1 MTTNHNANILSGAE
15 TWRRSIEAS
24 KDDRCDLDILLKGPW
39 RHKIVVRDDGQ
50 DFGAT
55 REIPALVEGVAYAGL
70 TAFVDAHPG
79 VSLSA
84 MALVCLHRALE
95 AYGNGALTVVG
106 SVKGDGAEARVQ
118 PSIVDHRLQSALSR
132 LDAVRDVARALA
144 QDDAFAS
151 ADAMLGQGLFD
162 AVLIEAT
169 DDRPP
174 SGMPPLPLALR
185 LRDDPA
191 GQRLSCSLHYAPEL
205 FEAEVMTG
213 VLDIIVEALR
223 QIAAHPYG
231 TIADLELISEEQK
244 RQLDR
249 WNANDGEFPE
259 DSRLD
264 ELFEAA
270 VRRSPDLCAVICGEE
285 RLSYDALN
293 RHCNRFAHRLLRDG
307 VQPGEIVGLYLDKS
321 YRIVVSTLGLWKAG
335 AAYIPFDPSYPAD
348 RIQFTMRD
356 TGSRRIVS
364 HRHYADRLREMLADV
379 CPDLQIVDI
388 DEALAEADS
397 EREAHEADPALALDS
412 RQIAYV
418 TYTSGT
424 TGIPKGVP
432 KAHRSV
438 VNSITDL
445 SERYGMRDAGTE
457 RVALF
462 AALVFEPFMRQ
473 TLIALINSQTLV
485 VVPDDVRMDPLRF
498 PRFVLEHDI
507 SYLNGTLSVLQH
519 FDLRECPSLK
529 RMLLVGEELTP
540 SGLRTLREKFHGRI
554 VNEYAF
560 TETAFVT
567 AIKEFPPGE
576 DRRTDRSIG
585 RPLRNVKCYVLSQNL
600 KQVPIGAIGELY
612 IGGTGVAGGYL
623 NRSDLT
629 AERFL
634 DNPFRTAD
642 ERATGRNERMYK
654 TGDLARFLADG
665 QIEFMGRSDFQ
676 LKLNGVRVEL
686 GEIEARA
693 LEYPGVRQ
701 CVVVTRGQ
709 SVETGN
715 WRLVGYYVADRGR
728 PVLEADLL
736 AYLESRLIR
745 VMIPARMVPL
755 DAFPVNV
762 NGKVDRR
769 ALPEVGLHA
778 APAAQSDGSCGAAS
792 DAASDAGAEAGLV
805 GLLKTE
811 WSEVLGVR
819 AADIGD
825 EDDFFRLGG
834 QSITCLQLSMR
845 IWQRFRVSVSVE
857 DVYRLKTFGQLAHAL
872 MLKITEEA
880 EAPAQAQDAEALAPD
895 GDVRMLATG
904 LQQGMLYQSM
914 KSEATNDAYV
924 MQSLHHYRR
933 AIDAE
938 TMRQAWTLAQRQYPS
953 LRLRFE
959 WRDEAL
965 QCLDGETR
973 PLVWRSIDLSGLDEA
988 EAEARLSALQRE
1000 DRLEPY
1006 RLEQGQLF
1014 RVYLVKRDAADYSLL
1029 FSCHHIILDGW
1040 SLPLLH
1046 DAVHR
1051 FYIRLQRREPV
1062 EVREDVAYVATQRYL
1077 EAHRHAHLD
1086 YWKSQFERLTEAG
1099 DFAGLINAG
1108 NRYKVD
1114 FGDYDTVREHRT
1126 RTLSIDADCI
1136 GRIKDWC
1143 AGHRVT
1149 LHSVL
1154 QFAWHEV
1161 LFAVG
1166 GSAVTSVGTVISGRG
1181 LPVDGIEHS
1190 VGLYINTLP
1199 SIVDHAEQA
1208 PRTVAEALAD
1218 IQDTI
1223 NRMNSRSAVELFM
1236 VQTQGSKRRLF
1247 ETLLVLENYP
1257 RLLGE
1262 DEAALHHE
1270 YLRFEKSYDSDKV
1283 DYPIAVVA
1291 RENGETLDINL
1302 WYAGELFDESTIDT
1316 LLAMLDGLFRQVA
1329 DDFDAPVGR
1338 LDLVCAEDHRRFEAW
1353 NRTETAFP
1361 DDRTLHAAFEI
1372 AADTWPD
1379 AIAVVS
1385 GEHRSTYREL
1395 NARANRM
1402 ARFLQAQAPLAADRF
1417 VALVVDKSEWMIAA
1431 ILAVWK
1437 AGAAYVPVD
1446 PSYPDDRTRFILEDT
1461 GALLVLTDSPQ
1472 VDRLTRVADGLPC
1485 RIFGVQDVP
1494 LAPYADDNPVS
1505 PTASTD
1511 LAYAIYTSGTTG
1523 RPKAVLIEHRGVV
1536 NLHTSL
1542 ERLFAL
1548 RRDRGDEAVLS
1559 FSNYVFDHFVE
1570 QMTDAL
1576 LSGQTLVMLDDAM
1589 RSDKARLYAYMNRN
1603 RVTYLSGTPSVLS
1616 LYEYGSIPSLKRID
1630 AIGEDFTT
1638 PVFDK
1643 IRSTFDGLII
1653 NGYGPTEISITSH
1666 KRLYPKHEPRLDK
1679 SIGHPVA
1686 NTACYVLNPRMQR
1699 VPVGGIGELYI
1710 GGIGVA
1716 RGYLNRPELTAE
1728 RFVANPFRTDDETR
1742 RGLNA
1747 RLYKTGDLVRWLPNG
1762 ELEYLGRNDM
1772 QVKIRGQRVELGE
1785 IEAILASYPGVAR
1798 AIVLAREFA
1807 GAATGGD
1814 APQKYLVAFYLSE
1827 RELPETEILHWMRAR
1842 LPQAI
1847 VPVRIIRIPEIP
1859 VTASGKL
1866 DVKRLPTTEFALAGR
1881 VDHVPPG
1888 NQTERDLCRLWAKV
1902 IGISLD
1908 RIGIRDDF
1916 FGSGG
1921 DSLRAIRLAQAVT
1934 EHFAQSFNIATV
1946 FAHPNIE
1953 AQARHLKDSAASAGR
1968 EERAP
1973 AGMAASAGAT
1983 PPVSLAQERLLFI
1996 DDYVEGTAA
2005 YNVPF
2010 ACVLDAAR
2018 GEARTA
2024 ADIEAALRALLR
2036 RHAALRTL
2044 LQGAGDGGRVQKIL
2058 DGDDAARL
2066 FGVPLVALPDR
2077 AALDRALVADFAH
2090 VFRLDEALPMRARL
2104 FAVAGMPQR
2113 IVLGLVFHH
2122 ACFDGWSWRIFR
2134 EELESLLAGT
2144 PADALPPLK
2153 ATYADFAVWQRDQL
2167 SSQCLDRLHEYWQQA
2182 LSGWQPLN
2190 LPLDHPRPAQFDY
2203 LGREIVFEI
2212 DGTTTDQLRVLAQ
2225 TSRISFFSVML
2236 AAYYLTLQA
2245 YSGQSDLIVGT
2256 PSAHRRHG
2264 DFDGVVGFFANL
2276 LALRTSI
2283 DNRGGL
2289 LDYLRGVG
2297 QMVLQAQLHEDLPF
2311 EQVVKSLGV
2320 EIDAS
2325 RHPVFQ
2331 AVFSLLNEES
2341 VGAALSSLKPYAPDD
2356 DGRTTAKLDLY
2367 ATVSEQANGVSV
2379 NITYAASLF
2388 DAPNIDDIGATYR
2401 QVLREFCRLA
2411 PRADSAALSELR
2423 YAEPQPRS
2431 AADARAHCLEPLH
2444 ATFAR
2449 MAATHAAATA
2459 VVHGDTRLSYAA
2471 LDARANQLAHALRR
2485 HAGLSP
2491 GDFVALAIDKS
2502 EWTIIAIL
2510 AVWKAGAAYLPIDPG
2525 HPDERIAFM
2534 LTDTAAKLV
2543 LADDTCSAGIRALVA
2558 GGSTPVLDVRA
2569 LRPDD
2574 EPDTA
2579 PVVAAT
2585 PDDTAYAIYTSG
2597 TTGRPKAVLV
2607 RHRNVQSFREGLA
2620 ERYFGMDAQ
2629 RQGVLF
2635 LSSYVFDFSI
2645 EQLALSI
2652 LAGHTLIVPEAAP
2665 LFDDAFYRR
2674 MNRDGLTYISGTPT
2688 QLQRFDLARL
2698 ERLGAVLV
2706 AGEAFRA
2713 HHFEKIRQEFAG
2725 PLYNA
2730 YGTTETTVYNL
2741 VRRFAPGAPFRNDLG
2756 DPLPNTELHILDGEL
2771 RELPPGGFGE
2781 ICLAGDCVSAGYLN
2795 RDELTRARFVPNPF
2809 RTEAPH
2815 SEARSAM
2822 LYRTGD
2828 MVRRRHSGELE
2839 FFGRNDHQVKINGVR
2854 IEPGEIEAV
2863 AAAFPGVLQCAVVA
2877 RHDSDPLGGSRL
2889 VCYYVAMPELREGE
2903 LAAHLR
2909 ATLTPAMVPSAL
2921 TRIDG
2926 VLPLTVNGKLDVDAL
2941 ARFDRIA
2948 DAADYVAPADRLE
2961 ARLCRLWS
2969 DVLHGRQVGVH
2980 DDFFRIGGDSISALH
2995 LTSHIRRTFGQ
3006 KVSVRHVFDFPTVHA
3021 FCERVLKTLPAAAHR
3036 PHVPPMG
3043 DCPLLPIQGW
3053 FFAKP
3058 LHDRGHWNQYL
3069 TLRTPALDVD
3079 RLRAALDRLARHH
3092 DAFRLR
3098 YRVAE
3103 DDPAAVVQSY
3113 VGLDADIAIPLD
3125 VVDLD
3130 APGEV
3135 MPVEGVVDE
3144 DALDARL
3151 QALQGGFD
3159 LARGP
3164 LCRAALVRGFADGSA
3179 RVCLSLHHLI
3189 VDTVSWD
3196 ILCRDLEA
3204 LYRGEMPAPPSSDI
3218 GRWADALRAYVP
3230 GADERRL
3237 WEETAREVDAER
3249 AAGIWVRS
3257 GTGHHRAR
3265 FELGREDTLALIGRR
3280 RRSTDLHAVDLML
3293 AALGQTLHGIT
3304 GRARHFVVVESH
3316 GREALPGAP
3325 DVQDTLGWFT
3335 TLHPLAVVGSDDIGE
3350 SLAVTRANRQR
3361 IPFNGIGYGALRGAY
3376 GGERAPLPDISFNYL
3391 GIFADPQVAAAAGA
3405 TCDAARWRLDP
3416 AQCGISRSE
3425 RDAEATE
3432 GLIDITARCIGDR
3445 MSVEVDSRLDA
3456 ETSERFARL
3465 LRMRLE
3471 AFAAHI
3477 AEAGPIFGTQRKRSA
3492 AASRAVEFEPCFV
3505 LNETAKGPTLFVLPP
3520 GEGGAES
3527 YMNNLARQLPD
3538 LRLVLFNNVH
3548 LHTPMQSFED
3558 IARYY
3563 LGHVR
3568 RLQPHGPYHF
3578 FGWSFGGVVSMEL
3591 ALQLQAEDEQVANLL
3606 MVDSFFNAEKA
3617 VEDLGLPR
3625 QGNSLDPI
3633 NHRYRPSP
3641 RALKKL
3647 ADGADSI
3654 VLFKAVTPIDE
3665 HESDEQRR
3673 VFEYYAR
3680 APFNNLD
3687 TLLPPSSFAIDL
3699 LGDNSHFSWIHDKT
3713 TVERVCTRIASSLR
3727 EKFTA

>member
-1 MTTNHNANILSGAE
+1 MKNAKTMADAQA
-15 TWRRSIEAS
+15 WREAIEAS
-24 KDDRCDLDILLKGPW
+24 KEDRCDLDILLKGPW

-50 DFGAT
+50 DFGPSRT
-55 REIPALVEGVAYAGL
+55 IPAMVAGGDYAAMK
-70 TAFVDAHPG
+70 AFAARHAG

-106 SVKGDGAEARVQ
+106 SLRLDGAGPRLH
-118 PSIVDHRLQSALSR
+118 PSIVDHRRQSSRSR
-132 LDAVRDVARALA
+132 LDAVLDVAHGLA
-144 QDDAFAS
+144 RDDAFV
-151 ADAMLGQGLFD
+151 DAGALLGQGLFD
-162 AVLIEAT
+162 AILVEAT
-169 DDRPP
+169 DDGLPAD
-174 SGMPPLPLALR
+174 MPAPPLAL
-185 LRDDPA
+185 LLHDDPV
-191 GQRLSCSLHYAPEL
+191 GQRLHCRMQYFPEL

-223 QIAAHPYG
+223 QIAAHPDG
-231 TIADLELISEEQK
+231 AIADLELISEEQK

-249 WNANDGEFPE
+249 WNATDGEFPE
-259 DSRLD
+259 ASRLD

-270 VRRSPDLCAVICGEE
+270 VQRSPHRCAVVCGEE

-293 RHCNRFAHRLLRDG
+293 RRCNVVARRLLREG

-321 YRIVVSTLGLWKAG
+321 HRIVVSAFGLWKAG

-356 TGSRRIVS
+356 TGSRRIIT
-364 HRHYADRLREMLADV
+364 HRHYADRLRAMLDDV
-379 CPDLQIVDI
+379 CPDLQIIDI
-388 DEALAEADS
+388 DEALADAGGGADAEANPELRLGS
-397 EREAHEADPALALDS
+397 HH
-412 RQIAYV
+412 IAYV

-445 SERYGMRDAGTE
+445 SERYRMRDAGTE
-457 RVALF
+457 HVALF

-485 VVPDDVRMDPLRF
+485 VVPDDVRLDPVRF
-498 PRFVLEHDI
+498 PRFVIEHGI

-519 FDLRECPSLK
+519 FDLRACPSLE

-540 SGLRTLREKFHGRI
+540 SGLRTLREKFAGRI
-554 VNEYAF
+554 INEYAF

-612 IGGTGVAGGYL
+612 IGGTGVASGYL
-623 NRSDLT
+623 NRPDLT

-634 DNPFRTAD
+634 DNPFRTD
-642 ERATGRNERMYK
+642 EERAAGRNARMYK
-654 TGDLARFLADG
+654 TGDLARFLPDG

-715 WRLVGYYVADRGR
+715 WRLVGYYVADPDR
-728 PVLEADLL
+728 PVLEAELL
-736 AYLESRLIR
+736 AHLESRLIR
-745 VMIPARMVPL
+745 VMIPARMVRL

-778 APAAQSDGSCGAAS
+778 ASATPSEARP
-792 DAASDAGAEAGLV
+792 DAGTAGDLA
-805 GLLKTE
+805 GALKAE

-825 EDDFFRLGG
+825 DDDFFRLGG
-834 QSITCLQLSMR
+834 QSITCLQLIMR

-857 DVYRLKTFGQLAHAL
+857 DVYRLKTLGQLTHAL
-872 MLKITEEA
+872 MLQLAQAAGDSASTQ
-880 EAPAQAQDAEALAPD
+880 APAPD
-895 GDVRMLATG
+895 VATSPSGGDVRMRATG

-914 KSEATNDAYV
+914 KSSATNDAYV
-924 MQSLHHYRR
+924 MQSLHHYGR
-933 AIDAE
+933 AIDPDA
-938 TMRQAWTLAQRQYPS
+938 MRQAWTLAQRKYPS

-965 QCLDGETR
+965 QCLDAGDR
-973 PLVWRSIDLSGLDEA
+973 PLVWRSIDLCGADAA
-988 EAEARLSALQRE
+988 EIDARLSVLQRE

-1006 RLEQGQLF
+1006 RPEAGQLF
-1014 RVYLVKRDAADYSLL
+1014 RVYLIKRDTAAYSLL

-1051 FYIRLQRREPV
+1051 FYIQLQRGEPIDV
-1062 EVREDVAYVATQRYL
+1062 GEDTAYVAAQRYL
-1077 EAHRHAHLD
+1077 ETHRYAHLD
-1086 YWKSQFERLTEAG
+1086 YWQSQFERLAEAG
-1099 DFAGLINAG
+1099 DFAGLVNAR

-1114 FGDYDTVREHRT
+1114 FGDYDTVLEHRT
-1126 RTLSIDADCI
+1126 RTVSIDADCI
-1136 GRIKDWC
+1136 GRINAWC

-1166 GSAVTSVGTVISGRG
+1166 GSTVTSVGTVVSGRG

-1199 SIVDHAEQA
+1199 SIVDHVEQA
-1208 PRTVAEALAD
+1208 RRSVGEALAD

-1236 VQTQGSKRRLF
+1236 VQTHGSKRRLF

-1291 RENGETLDINL
+1291 RENQGGLDINL
-1302 WYAGELFDESTIDT
+1302 WYASELLDEATIDT
-1316 LLAMLDGLFRQVA
+1316 LLAMLDSFFHQVA
-1329 DDFDAPVGR
+1329 DDFDAPVGG
-1338 LDLVCAEDHRRFEAW
+1338 LDLASTDDHRRFEAW
-1353 NRTETAFP
+1353 NRTETPFP
-1361 DDRTLHAAFEI
+1361 EHRTLHAAFEI
-1372 AADTWPD
+1372 AAETWPE

-1385 GEHRSTYREL
+1385 GEQALTYREL
-1395 NARANRM
+1395 NARANCM
-1402 ARFLQAQAPLAADRF
+1402 ARFLKAQAPLAADHF
-1417 VALVVDKSEWMIAA
+1417 VALIVDKSEWMIAA

-1446 PSYPDDRTRFILEDT
+1446 PAYPDDRLRFILEDT
-1461 GALLVLTDSPQ
+1461 GARLVLTDGPQ
-1472 VDRLTRVADGLPC
+1472 VDRVRGIADGLPC
-1485 RIFGVQDVP
+1485 RILGVQDLP
-1494 LAPYADDNPVS
+1494 LADFADDNPAS
-1505 PTASTD
+1505 ATTSTD

-1523 RPKAVLIEHRGVV
+1523 RPKAVLVEHRGVV
-1536 NLHTSL
+1536 NLHASL

-1548 RRDRGDEAVLS
+1548 RRDQGDEAVLS

-1589 RSDKARLYAYMNRN
+1589 RADKARLYAYMNRHQ
-1603 RVTYLSGTPSVLS
+1603 VTYLSGTPSVLS

-1643 IRSTFDGLII
+1643 IRSTFGGLII

-1666 KRLYPKHEPRLDK
+1666 KRLYRADEPRLDK

-1686 NTACYVLNPRMQR
+1686 NTACYVLNTRMQR

-1710 GGIGVA
+1710 GGVGVA

-1728 RFVANPFRTDDETR
+1728 RFVVNPFQTEDEQR
-1742 RGLNA
+1742 RGRNG

-1798 AIVLAREFA
+1798 AIVLARQYAA
-1807 GAATGGD
+1807 GSSAGGD
-1814 APQKYLVAFYLSE
+1814 APQKYLVAFYLAE
-1827 RELPETEILHWMRAR
+1827 RELAETDLLQWMRAR

-1847 VPVRIIRIPEIP
+1847 VPVRVIRIPEIP
-1859 VTASGKL
+1859 VTPSGKL
-1866 DVKRLPTTEFALAGR
+1866 DVKRLPETEFALEGR
-1881 VDHVPPG
+1881 VDHVAPG

-1902 IGISLD
+1902 IGISPD
-1908 RIGIRDDF
+1908 RIGVRDDF

-1921 DSLRAIRLAQAVT
+1921 DSLRAIRLAQSIT
-1934 EHFAQSFNIATV
+1934 EHFAQPFNIAAV
-1946 FAHPNIE
+1946 FACPNIE
-1953 AQARHLKDSAASAGR
+1953 AQAKHLKEGAASAGR
-1968 EERAP
+1968 EERRP
-1973 AGMAASAGAT
+1973 AGMAATAGAT

-2010 ACVLDAAR
+2010 ACLLDAPR
-2018 GEARTA
+2018 GEAQTA
-2024 ADIEAALRALLR
+2024 AEAEAALRVLLR
-2036 RHAALRTL
+2036 RHEALRTL
-2044 LQGAGDGGRVQKIL
+2044 LQGSGHGGRVLRIL
-2058 DGDDAARL
+2058 DEETAGQR
-2066 FGVPLVALPDR
+2066 FEVPVVAVPDR
-2077 AALDRALVADFAH
+2077 AALDRALVDHFAH
-2090 VFRLDEALPMRARL
+2090 VFRLDEALPMRARV
-2104 FAVAGMPQR
+2104 FTVPDMPQR

-2144 PADALPPLK
+2144 PVDALPPLK
-2153 ATYADFAVWQRDQL
+2153 ATYADFAVWQRAEL
-2167 SSQCLDRLHEYWQQA
+2167 SSQRLGQLHAYWQQA
-2182 LSGWQPLN
+2182 LAGWQPLN

-2203 LGREIVFEI
+2203 LGREVVFEI

-2225 TSRISFFSVML
+2225 TGRISFFSVML
-2236 AAYYLTLQA
+2236 AAYYLALQA
-2245 YSGQSDLIVGT
+2245 YSGQDDLIVGT

-2264 DFDGVVGFFANL
+2264 DFDGVVGFFANV
-2276 LALRTSI
+2276 LALRTTI
-2283 DNRGGL
+2283 DHRVRL
-2289 LDYLRGVG
+2289 LEYLRGIG
-2297 QMVLQAQLHEDLPF
+2297 QRVLQAQLHEDLPF
-2311 EQVVKSLGV
+2311 EEVVKILGV
-2320 EIDAS
+2320 ETDAS

-2331 AVFSLLNEES
+2331 AVFSLLNAES
-2341 VGAALSSLKPYAPDD
+2341 AGSAAASLQPYVPDD
-2356 DGRTTAKLDLY
+2356 GGRTTAKFDLS
-2367 ATVSEQANGVSV
+2367 ATVSERADGLSV

-2388 DAPNIDDIGATYR
+2388 DPASIDGIVETYR
-2401 QVLREFCRLA
+2401 QILREFCRLA
-2411 PRADSAALSELR
+2411 PRADSVALAEIRYVEPRPHPEPAPPAACVET
-2423 YAEPQPRS
+2423 
-2431 AADARAHCLEPLH
+2431 LH

-2449 MAATHAAATA
+2449 MAATHATATA

-2471 LDARANQLAHALRR
+2471 LDARANQLAHALLR
-2485 HAGLSP
+2485 HAALAP
-2491 GDFVALAIDKS
+2491 GDFVALAMDKS

-2510 AVWKAGAAYLPIDPG
+2510 AVWKTGAAYVPIDTG
-2525 HPDERIAFM
+2525 HPDERVAFM
-2534 LTDTAAKLV
+2534 LEDTGARLV
-2543 LADDTCSAGIRALVA
+2543 LADEHCGARLRALPATA
-2558 GGSTPVLDVRA
+2558 GTPVLDTGA
-2569 LRPDD
+2569 LQLDD
-2574 EPDTA
+2574 EPETA
-2579 PVVAAT
+2579 PIATAT
-2585 PDDTAYAIYTSG
+2585 PEDTAYAIYTSG

-2607 RHRNVQSFREGLA
+2607 RHRNVQSFRDGLA
-2620 ERYFGMDAQ
+2620 ERYFGKEGQ
-2629 RQGVLF
+2629 RQSVLF

-2645 EQLALSI
+2645 EQLVLSI
-2652 LAGHTLIVPEAAP
+2652 LGGHTLIVPEAAP
-2665 LFDDAFYRR
+2665 LFDEAFYQR
-2674 MNRDGLTYISGTPT
+2674 MNRDGLSYISGTPT
-2688 QLQRFDLARL
+2688 QLQRFDLSRL
-2698 ERLGAVLV
+2698 ERLHAVLV

-2713 HHFEKIRQEFAG
+2713 HHFDKIRREFRG

-2741 VRRFAPGAPFRNDLG
+2741 VRHFPPGAPFRNDLG
-2756 DPLPNTELHILDGEL
+2756 DPLPNTRLHILDGAL
-2771 RELPPGGFGE
+2771 RELPPGGIGE
-2781 ICLAGDCVSAGYLN
+2781 ICLAGDCVSAGYLH
-2795 RDELTRARFVPNPF
+2795 RDELTRARFLQDPF
-2809 RTEAPH
+2809 RTEAGH
-2815 SEARSAM
+2815 GETGTAM

-2828 MVRRRHSGELE
+2828 MVRRRHTGELE
-2839 FFGRNDHQVKINGVR
+2839 FLGRNDHQVKINGVR

-2877 RHDSDPLGGSRL
+2877 RHDAADPFGASRL
-2889 VCYYVAMPELREGE
+2889 ACYYVATPALRESE
-2903 LAAHLR
+2903 LAGHLR
-2909 ATLTPAMVPSAL
+2909 ATLTPTMVPATL
-2921 TRIDG
+2921 VRIDG
-2926 VLPLTVNGKLDVDAL
+2926 ALPLTVNGKLDIDAL
-2941 ARFDRIA
+2941 ARFDRRVV
-2948 DAADYVAPADRLE
+2948 DADYVAPADRLE

-2969 DVLHGRQVGVH
+2969 DVLHGRQVGVQ

-2995 LTSHIRRTFGQ
+2995 LTSHIRRSFGQ
-3006 KVSVRHVFDFPTVHA
+3006 KVSVRHVFDFPTVRG
-3021 FCERVLKTLPAAAHR
+3021 FRDRVLRTPADAVHAP
-3036 PHVPPMG
+3036 PHAPPTG
-3043 DCPLLPIQGW
+3043 PCPLLPIQRW

-3069 TLRTPALDVD
+3069 TIRTPAIDVD
-3079 RLRAALDRLARHH
+3079 RLRGALDRLARHH

-3098 YRVAE
+3098 YRIAE
-3103 DDPAAVVQSY
+3103 DDPASVVQHY
-3113 VGLDADIAIPLD
+3113 VAPDADFALTLD

-3130 APGEV
+3130 PASAHATGED
-3135 MPVEGVVDE
+3135 G
-3144 DALDARL
+3144 LDARL
-3151 QALQGGFD
+3151 DALHRGFD
-3159 LARGP
+3159 LARDP
-3164 LCRAALVRGFADGSA
+3164 LCRAVLIRGFADGSA
-3179 RVCLSLHHLI
+3179 RVRLSLHHLI
-3189 VDTVSWD
+3189 VDTVSWE

-3204 LYRGEMPAPPSSDI
+3204 LYRGETLAPPSSDI
-3218 GRWADALRAYVP
+3218 GRWAGALRDYVP
-3230 GADERRL
+3230 SADERRL
-3237 WEETAREVDAER
+3237 WDETARDVEAER
-3249 AAGIWVRS
+3249 AMSTWARS
-3257 GTGHHRAR
+3257 GSGRQCLR
-3265 FELGREDTLALIGRR
+3265 FELGREHTLALVGRR
-3280 RRSTDLHAVDLML
+3280 QVASGLHVVDLML
-3293 AALGQTLHGIT
+3293 AALGQTLRGLT
-3304 GRARHFVVVESH
+3304 GRPRHFVVIEGH
-3316 GREALPGAP
+3316 GREALQGAP
-3325 DVQDTLGWFT
+3325 DVQDTVGWFT
-3335 TLHPLAVVGSDDIGE
+3335 TLHPLAVVGTDDIGE
-3350 SLAVTRANRQR
+3350 TLALTRANRQR

-3376 GGERAPLPDISFNYL
+3376 GSERAPLPEISFNYL
-3391 GIFADPQVAAAAGA
+3391 GMFADPHAAPAADADQDAAG
-3405 TCDAARWRLDP
+3405 WQLDP
-3416 AQCGISRSE
+3416 ARCGISRSE
-3425 RDAEATE
+3425 RDADSGE
-3432 GLIDITARCIGDR
+3432 GLVDITVRCIGDR
-3445 MSVEVDSRLDA
+3445 MAVEVDSRLDPA
-3456 ETSERFARL
+3456 TSERFAGL

-3471 AFAAHI
+3471 AFAAYV
-3477 AEAGPIFGTQRKRSA
+3477 AESAPRFGAQGRLSA
-3492 AASRAVEFEPCFV
+3492 AAHRAVEFEPCFV
-3505 LNETAKGPTLFVLPP
+3505 LNEAAKGATLFVLPP

-3527 YMNNLARQLPD
+3527 YMNNLARQLPN

-3548 LHTPMQSFED
+3548 LHTPMHSFED

-3563 LGHVR
+3563 LAHVR
-3568 RLQPHGPYHF
+3568 RLQPQGPYHF

-3591 ALQLQAEDEQVANLL
+3591 ALQLQAEGEQVANLL
-3606 MVDSFFNAEKA
+3606 MVDSFFNVEKT

-3625 QGNSLDPI
+3625 EDNSLDPI
-3633 NHRYRPSP
+3633 NHRYRPDP
-3641 RALKKL
+3641 RALRDL
-3647 ADGADSI
+3647 AEGADNV

-3680 APFNNLD
+3680 SPFNNLD
-3687 TLLPPSSFAIDL
+3687 TLLPPSSFATDI
-3699 LGDNSHFSWIHDKT
+3699 LGDCSHFSWVHDRA
-3713 TVERVCTRIASSLR
+3713 TVESVCARITSSLQER
-3727 EKFTA
+3727 LTA